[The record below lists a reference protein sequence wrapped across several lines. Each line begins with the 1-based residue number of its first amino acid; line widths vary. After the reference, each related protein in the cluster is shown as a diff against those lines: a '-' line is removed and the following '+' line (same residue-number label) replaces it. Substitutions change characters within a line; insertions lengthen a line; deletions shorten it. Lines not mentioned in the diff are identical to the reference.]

1 MRNGY
6 NRDYVDDGC
15 SLFRNINCQTE
26 RSGDMSKKFN
36 SIKES
41 VEHTLNNTVFP
52 DSIINYM
59 AEGDKEFIKKMK
71 ARRETLTTPNPE
83 TK

>member
-1 MRNGY
+1 
-6 NRDYVDDGC
+6 
-15 SLFRNINCQTE
+15 
-26 RSGDMSKKFN
+26 MSKKFN

-52 DSIINYM
+52 DSVIDYM
-59 AEGDKEFIKKMK
+59 TEGDKEFVKKMK
-71 ARRETLTTPNPE
+71 ARREILTTPNPE